1 MEKITTT
8 TVYLEVPV
16 SERLPEEDG
25 WYSCKYGSDLKD
37 YLWYST
43 VAKLFFI
50 KGLSTDIVTHW
61 LEKKEEMVCMS
72 KEDLIKTIYDSIA
85 WSANDSLSLSKRPS
99 DKKIQTFINN
109 LFK

>member
-8 TVYLEVPV
+8 TVWVETNKPILSDGVYMIHAV
-16 SERLPEEDG
+16 SG
-25 WYSCKYGSDLKD
+25 VK
-37 YLWYST
+37 
-43 VAKLFFI
+43 I
-50 KGLSTDIVTHW
+50 
-61 LEKKEEMVCMS
+61 EKKEEMVCMS